1 MKLGISGDK
10 IIDTFP
16 NKIIKLAQDTLKN
29 NGRVF
34 IITKLSSQ
42 DSRSKLLDLMSIY
55 IISKPFWSQ
64 IYSIPDW
71 AKQKNIPHWFDIN
84 GEFNFLREKDFYIT
98 KNNIVEEL
106 GLDLYL
112 DDCEDSVKYFKP
124 GVFCL
129 MKTKR

>member
-1 MKLGISGDK
+1 MKLGVSGDNL
-10 IIDTFP
+10 IDIFP

-34 IITKLSSQ
+34 IITKLSFSK
-42 DSRSKLLDLMSIY
+42 SREKLVNLMSTY
-55 IISKPFWSQ
+55 LISKPFWTQ
-64 IYSIPDW
+64 IYSMPDW
-71 AKQKNIPHWFDIN
+71 AKQKNIPHWVKPS
-84 GEFNFLREKDFYIT
+84 GEFIFLREKDFHIT
-98 KNNIVEEL
+98 KNDISNEL

-112 DDCEDSVKYFKP
+112 DDSEDSMKYFSP